1 MQPALLFEHDPLQ
14 RVSGPSLA
22 GKLPKPIIAP
32 WLLISWLTAT
42 KIYIFVPHCLL
53 FGSAAGDRGVV
64 RLAVG
69 AVGKSLVKHF
79 HYHSGIDLAGTD
91 LAGTELDLR
100 KFSPA
105 SRKLPVS
112 RRKFPGVFRAT
123 FRMCSG
129 ASCMRPPGTLS
140 KPPGASQRGA
150 FVVEFGSLREHPRML
165 PENIRDDYFED
176 AWRSERYLVWVAMLL
191 LLPGLSTLSLLLL
204 PLCLPLCLPL
214 SLPLP
219 SSLSAASA
227 NLMAPTKNK
236 DTVLQ
241 PWHRAVSHNGL
252 VGHRRKKS
260 SSKLVD
266 LFWHLFYVSPSM
278 PQTFD
283 LWTPSD
289 AKTCLW
295 C

>member
-105 SRKLPVS
+105 RPTTRPRYGQSEASRKSPEVS
-112 RRKFPGVFRAT
+112 RSFPGNV
-123 FRMCSG
+123 
-129 ASCMRPPGTLS
+129 
-140 KPPGASQRGA
+140 QD
-150 FVVEFGSLREHPRML
+150 VFGSIVHEASGNTLETSGSVPERGLR
-165 PENIRDDYFED
+165 
-176 AWRSERYLVWVAMLL
+176 
-191 LLPGLSTLSLLLL
+191 G
-204 PLCLPLCLPL
+204 
-214 SLPLP
+214 
-219 SSLSAASA
+219 
-227 NLMAPTKNK
+227 
-236 DTVLQ
+236 
-241 PWHRAVSHNGL
+241 
-252 VGHRRKKS
+252 
-260 SSKLVD
+260 
-266 LFWHLFYVSPSM
+266 
-278 PQTFD
+278 
-283 LWTPSD
+283 
-289 AKTCLW
+289 
-295 C
+295 